1 MGVRRCKAC
10 GNPLPKWANARM
22 VYCPECAYKR
32 IQARNK
38 GERDYFL
45 QHGICT
51 RCRKAKAE
59 EGRTMCPD
67 CLEIMRQYNRQR
79 KSR

>member
-38 GERDYFL
+38 EERDYFL

-51 RCRKAKAE
+51 RC
-59 EGRTMCPD
+59 
-67 CLEIMRQYNRQR
+67 
-79 KSR
+79 